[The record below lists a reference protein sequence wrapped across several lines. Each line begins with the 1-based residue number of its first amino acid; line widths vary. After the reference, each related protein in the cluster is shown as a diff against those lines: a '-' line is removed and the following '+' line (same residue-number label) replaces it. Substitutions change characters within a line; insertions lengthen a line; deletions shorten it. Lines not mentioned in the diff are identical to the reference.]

1 MIYHLWYLYTY
12 IAFLITLP
20 VLRIVASKIN
30 GDLIKYLTIIYFGFR
45 CLIPLTELFFF
56 NDRVHLNGN
65 LSASPLIMDIFFL
78 PLIGYYLENSEFIK
92 RFSKRKML
100 TLWAINIICI
110 MVSMYATKLVQ
121 GLYGNYGDMIQK
133 FIPAFAA
140 LNAITIYATIKKI
153 TPLKEDDK
161 HHRLNNL
168 LVSLGDL
175 TFGIYIIHLMPMR
188 AIITNGA
195 FNEYYN
201 DQVFVIKILLWIA
214 LSFAV
219 FIISSAMTWL
229 LKKTP
234 VLKRWL

>member
-1 MIYHLWYLYTY
+1 
-12 IAFLITLP
+12 
-20 VLRIVASKIN
+20 
-30 GDLIKYLTIIYFGFR
+30 
-45 CLIPLTELFFF
+45 
-56 NDRVHLNGN
+56 
-65 LSASPLIMDIFFL
+65 MDIFFL